1 VQRFL
6 PLFEGVGDV
15 LQEDQAQHHVLVDGG
30 IQVGAQLVGGGPEL
44 FFEVVEELLF
54 DGVHRGNVLAC
65 LCG

>member
-1 VQRFL
+1 M
-6 PLFEGVGDV
+6 
-15 LQEDQAQHHVLVDGG
+15 LVDGG